1 MYISGTR
8 FSVRILSVSIGVGLV
23 EPLYG
28 TICLYHT
35 ERKEKLSED
44 FHFQF
49 LPLEWAGVILK
60 HLFFAT
66 FPAKG
71 LTFTFSFDLIS
82 PYTYQES
89 TTEDERAIFSVE
101 AQSPSVCLLVQ
112 LEKPATEESAAGVK
126 SLVYSRKDP
135 VNNC

>member
-1 MYISGTR
+1 M
-8 FSVRILSVSIGVGLV
+8 GLV

-28 TICLYHT
+28 TICLYHS

-49 LPLEWAGVILK
+49 LPPEWAGVRPLCQAYESVGIFQNLSA
-60 HLFFAT
+60 LFC
-66 FPAKG
+66 
-71 LTFTFSFDLIS
+71 I
-82 PYTYQES
+82 QES

-101 AQSPSVCLLVQ
+101 AQSPAVCLLVQ
-112 LEKPATEESAAGVK
+112 LEKPATEESSSGIK

-135 VNNC
+135 VILLPLAFPQLVF